1 MSVIKHTDPILDE
14 KAVNQ
19 DKKNILFSVSLGG
32 GRGGRGQI
40 EQGGWCAKSAAQSS
54 HPSLLN
60 TPVSSLSLHRQ
71 GTNVASGKA
80 RGIVVGTGTMT
91 EIGKIRDEMASN
103 EEERTPLQ
111 QKLNEFGE
119 QLSKV

>member
-1 MSVIKHTDPILDE
+1 MLLRHRMHST
-14 KAVNQ
+14 
-19 DKKNILFSVSLGG
+19 SLPN
-32 GRGGRGQI
+32 
-40 EQGGWCAKSAAQSS
+40 APTSLS
-54 HPSLLN
+54 PSLF
-60 TPVSSLSLHRQ
+60 PPCQCSVQ

-80 RGIVVGTGTMT
+80 RGIVVGTGTLT
-91 EIGKIRDEMASN
+91 EIGKIRDEMANS